1 MTLRGIALTAISQA
15 DIRQL
20 LENHTHESQTLE
32 FKRESYG
39 RSDEDIREML
49 RDISSMTNAF
59 GGDLLLGV
67 DEDEEGV
74 AIALPGIDRSDEEAA
89 RIVSSCL
96 SNIDERIPGLV
107 TQPVLLRNSRQVLL
121 IRVPKSH
128 RGPHMITFKGL
139 NQFWVRHDRQKS
151 RMSIHEIK
159 EACLRNEGAMERLEH
174 FLDQRKTKIRK
185 DLQNSRLIVS
195 ATPVFLTQ
203 EIVDI
208 QDSVLRELLRNPP
221 NQRPHRWNMQFGTVP
236 MPSLYGLILQ
246 VPDFGELELFR
257 NGHLELRI
265 RNSIT
270 VDAKDGL
277 TYLGDRAIIEYTVSM
292 FRLAREIYKH
302 IQLSEPVIL
311 SLTLHNIKN
320 ANLKR
325 RPDTNPRFDRIFAWP
340 DLDLALD
347 PITVDSLEHPDNAAK
362 RLLDRVWQ
370 AFGFEQAPLF
380 DQEGNFTP

>member
-1 MTLRGIALTAISQA
+1 MGRLGEAQRGSPLTLRGIALTAISQA

-128 RGPHMITFKGL
+128 RGPHIITFKGL

-151 RMSIHEIK
+151 RMSSTR
-159 EACLRNEGAMERLEH
+159 LRRRALE
-174 FLDQRKTKIRK
+174 T
-185 DLQNSRLIVS
+185 
-195 ATPVFLTQ
+195 
-203 EIVDI
+203 
-208 QDSVLRELLRNPP
+208 RE
-221 NQRPHRWNMQFGTVP
+221 QWKGWN
-236 MPSLYGLILQ
+236 
-246 VPDFGELELFR
+246 
-257 NGHLELRI
+257 
-265 RNSIT
+265 
-270 VDAKDGL
+270 
-277 TYLGDRAIIEYTVSM
+277 
-292 FRLAREIYKH
+292 
-302 IQLSEPVIL
+302 
-311 SLTLHNIKN
+311 
-320 ANLKR
+320 
-325 RPDTNPRFDRIFAWP
+325 IF
-340 DLDLALD
+340 
-347 PITVDSLEHPDNAAK
+347 
-362 RLLDRVWQ
+362 
-370 AFGFEQAPLF
+370 
-380 DQEGNFTP
+380 

>member
-1 MTLRGIALTAISQA
+1 MGRLGEAQRGSPLTLRGIALTAISQA

-107 TQPVLLRNSRQVLL
+107 TQPVLLSNSRQVLL

-174 FLDQRKTKIRK
+174 FLDQRKIKIRK

-270 VDAKDGL
+270 VDAKDGPDL
-277 TYLGDRAIIEYTVSM
+277 
-292 FRLAREIYKH
+292 F
-302 IQLSEPVIL
+302 
-311 SLTLHNIKN
+311 
-320 ANLKR
+320 R
-325 RPDTNPRFDRIFAWP
+325 RP
-340 DLDLALD
+340 
-347 PITVDSLEHPDNAAK
+347 SHH
-362 RLLDRVWQ
+362 RVHSKHV
-370 AFGFEQAPLF
+370 
-380 DQEGNFTP
+380 